1 MMPNFEQIFGWRSL
15 LGSRLQQLSNTSNV
29 LIPLVQKIAE
39 GGSRECWRHP
49 HSSQLCIKVNKPN
62 RQRDQNKLDWHYARS
77 LMRRKVAGPHLPRY
91 HGLVMTDRGEGLVMD
106 LVVDPDGTPSPTF
119 LQVVRSHMFTREQ
132 ITRIVDEAFDW
143 IRRKNIIV
151 ADYGYDNLMVQQQ
164 ADGTFRLVFIDGLG
178 GRYFNLRYRIR
189 SRFSIPQPRR
199 AQEFR
204 DKLEQVIQ
212 REYGSIRH

>member
-1 MMPNFEQIFGWRSL
+1 
-15 LGSRLQQLSNTSNV
+15 
-29 LIPLVQKIAE
+29 
-39 GGSRECWRHP
+39 
-49 HSSQLCIKVNKPN
+49 
-62 RQRDQNKLDWHYARS
+62 
-77 LMRRKVAGPHLPRY
+77 
-91 HGLVMTDRGEGLVMD
+91 MTDRGEGLVMD
-106 LVVDPDGTPSPTF
+106 LIVDLDGTPSPTF
-119 LQVVRSHMFTREQ
+119 LKAVRSGLFTQEQ

-164 ADGTFRLVFIDGLG
+164 ADGTYRLVFIDGLG